1 MDFMAI
7 DQRPAA
13 DRAFEAARK
22 LKPGTWESVEALA
35 TLAANCPSHPE
46 SRQVLDTAESAA
58 TRLKAGTWDSVR
70 ALAWLAK
77 AKTAGG

>member
-1 MDFMAI
+1 MDFMTI
-7 DQRPAA
+7 DQRPAV
-13 DRAFEAARK
+13 DRAFETARR

-46 SRQVLDTAESAA
+46 SGQVLATAESTA
-58 TRLKAGTWDSVR
+58 TRLKAGAWDSVR

-77 AKTAGG
+77 ARTAGG